1 MSISYKKLF
10 KLLIDKDIK
19 PKKLVDDSV
28 LSRSTMLKIKN
39 SEYVSLEIIEKIC
52 VYLKCPIGDILEYI
66 QINNNK

>member
-28 LSRSTMLKIKN
+28 LSRSTMLKMKN
-39 SEYVSLEIIEKIC
+39 SDYVSLEIIEKIC
-52 VYLKCPIGDILEYI
+52 VYLDCPIGDILEI
-66 QINNNK
+66 KEDNK